1 VNLKGSNHGTS
12 KLGHSSRHDRTPY
25 SHFFMTS
32 YDSSVRGIP
41 SSRGQIVLVV
51 EDDQTIRDSIEEFL
65 QEEGYRVL
73 TAADG
78 NGAIGILENFPGMLS
93 PSSVP
98 TIDGSSGGSS
108 EPTPIGLIVLDM
120 MLPGINGID
129 LCQYLRRKGNQV
141 PILMIS
147 AKSQEADRV
156 LGLEMGADDYLVK
169 PFGLPEL
176 RARCRALIRRTQPPS
191 AATELEETLEYKDIV
206 LYPQQYRVLVKGEE
220 VSLSRKEFA
229 LLLLFMQNP
238 KRVFSR
244 DLLIDRVWGADFMG
258 DTKTVDVHIR
268 WLRSKIEEEPS
279 QPAYLLTIRGFGYRF
294 G

>member
-1 VNLKGSNHGTS
+1 
-12 KLGHSSRHDRTPY
+12 
-25 SHFFMTS
+25 MTS

-41 SSRGQIVLVV
+41 SSQGQIVLVV
-51 EDDQTIRDSIEEFL
+51 EDDKTIRDSIGEFL
-65 QEEGYRVL
+65 QEEGYCVL
-73 TAADG
+73 TATDG
-78 NGAIGILENFPGMLS
+78 NSALGILESFPGILA

-98 TIDGSSGGSS
+98 KIMGGS
-108 EPTPIGLIVLDM
+108 TPNPEQGTIGLIVLDL

-129 LCQYLRRKGNQV
+129 LCQYLRRKGNRV

-147 AKSQEADRV
+147 AKGQEADRV
-156 LGLEMGADDYLVK
+156 WGLEMGADDYLVK

-191 AATELEETLEYKDIV
+191 VETELEETLEYKEIV
-206 LYPQQYRVLVKGEE
+206 VYPQQYRVLVKGVEI
-220 VSLSRKEFA
+220 SLSRKEFA

-268 WLRSKIEEEPS
+268 WLRSKIEEDPS
-279 QPAYLLTIRGFGYRF
+279 HPTYLLTIRGFGYRF

>member
-1 VNLKGSNHGTS
+1 MPPPHGAFPLIT
-12 KLGHSSRHDRTPY
+12 
-25 SHFFMTS
+25 FFMTS
-32 YDSSVRGIP
+32 YESYARGIP
-41 SSRGQIVLVV
+41 SSRGQMVLVV
-51 EDDQTIRDSIEEFL
+51 EDDPTIRDSIEEFL
-65 QEEGYRVL
+65 QEEGYQVL
-73 TAADG
+73 TAIDG
-78 NGAIGILENFPGMLS
+78 NSAVGMLENFSGSGQVATPEAAS
-93 PSSVP
+93 
-98 TIDGSSGGSS
+98 ID
-108 EPTPIGLIVLDM
+108 LIILDL

-129 LCQYLRRKGNQV
+129 LCQYLRRKGNRV

-176 RARCRALIRRTQPPS
+176 RARCRALLRRTQNNLGVG
-191 AATELEETLEYKDIV
+191 ELEEVLEYQDIKI
-206 LYPQQYRVLVKGEE
+206 YPQQYRVLVKGAE

-229 LLLLFMQNP
+229 LLSLFMQNP

-268 WLRSKIEEEPS
+268 WLRSKIEEDPS
-279 QPAYLLTIRGFGYRF
+279 HPVYLLTVRGFGYRF

>member
-1 VNLKGSNHGTS
+1 MVQASWAGILAADAFLSGI
-12 KLGHSSRHDRTPY
+12 LI
-25 SHFFMTS
+25 FMTAPDAS
-32 YDSSVRGIP
+32 RRDLP
-41 SSRGQIVLVV
+41 SSREQIILVV
-51 EDDQTIRDSIEEFL
+51 EDDPTIRDSIEEFL
-65 QEEGYRVL
+65 QDEGYRVL

-78 NGAIGILENFPGMLS
+78 NGAIGILEKFSGAL
-93 PSSVP
+93 
-98 TIDGSSGGSS
+98 GSGEANS
-108 EPTPIGLIVLDM
+108 IGLIVLDR
-120 MLPGINGID
+120 MLPGVNGID
-129 LCQYLRRKGNQV
+129 LCQYLRRQGNRV

-176 RARCRALIRRTQPPS
+176 RARCRALLRRTQPQEE
-191 AATELEETLEYKDIV
+191 AAELEETIAYKDIV
-206 LYPQQYRVLVKGEE
+206 LYPQQYRVLVQEEE
-220 VSLSRKEFA
+220 VTLSRKEFA

-268 WLRSKIEEEPS
+268 WLRSKIEPDPS
-279 QPAYLLTIRGFGYRF
+279 HPIYLLTIRGFGYRF